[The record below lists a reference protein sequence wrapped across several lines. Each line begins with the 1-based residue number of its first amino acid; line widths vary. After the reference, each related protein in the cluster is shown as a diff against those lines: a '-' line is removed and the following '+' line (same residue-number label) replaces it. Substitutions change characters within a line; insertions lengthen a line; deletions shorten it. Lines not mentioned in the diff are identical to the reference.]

1 MITNERQYTQTR
13 KKLGEL
19 EALIVATESGEAGD
33 DGFRDLQLSG
43 LQSQADD
50 LRDELAEYETLRD
63 GGATVIEADSLA
75 GIAGALIKA
84 RIARGWTQRQLAER
98 LGVAEQQVQRYESS
112 HYRTASLAR
121 LCDIA
126 DALGV
131 TFTERAELTNS
142 VNVA

>member
-19 EALIVATESGEAGD
+19 EALIVATEAGNAGD
-33 DGFRDLQLSG
+33 DGFRDLQLAG

-50 LRDELAEYETLRD
+50 LRAEVVDYERLRD
-63 GGATVIEADSLA
+63 GRTTVIEADSLA
-75 GIAGALIKA
+75 GIADALIKA
-84 RIARGWTQRQLAER
+84 RVARGWTQRQLAER

-112 HYRTASLAR
+112 AYRTAGLAR

-126 DALGV
+126 DVLGV
-131 TFTERAELTNS
+131 TFTERAELDS
-142 VNVA
+142 SANVA